1 MTDLLCCF
9 RNKKHP
15 IHLNREFR
23 LDLKW
28 WQLFLSSCNGVGVW
42 LFLGMNAI
50 SDLEVTSDAA
60 DILGYGAY
68 VRGKWF
74 YGSWAPTQAHQSI
87 AYKELFLV
95 VVAAH
100 LWGCRWSKK
109 HVLFRSDNEAVVA
122 IPSARTLECSVLMHL
137 LRDLLLSAARQGFSF
152 SAAHVPG
159 VDNKVAN
166 AVSRFRLQGFRRL
179 APEAQAAPCTVPQF
193 NSFLLEDRYQF
204 FLVHGLTQSTC
215 KSYAS
220 GQRWLIEFCRQAG
233 KLHLD
238 GSPCPVEEWTLCLFV
253 SFSCWFHSTCL
264 NQSLSISY
272 PFPSRWTGFSWP
284 NAQLLTPAT
293 SYEGN

>member
-1 MTDLLCCF
+1 MHKTLHSWLPHRWWNRRELEALIGHFQHVAKVVWPRRTFLRRMTDLLCCS

-23 LDLKW
+23 LDLQW
-28 WQLFLSSCNGVGVW
+28 WQLFLSSCNGVGFW
-42 LFLGMNAI
+42 LFPGMNAI

-68 VRGKWF
+68 ARGKWF

-122 IPSARTLECSVLMHL
+122 IPSARTLECSVLVHL
-137 LRDLLLSAARQGFSF
+137 LRDLLLSAARWGFTF
-152 SAAHVPG
+152 SAAHLPG
-159 VDNKVAN
+159 VDNKGAD

-193 NSFLLEDRYQF
+193 NSFLLAGSVPILSCARVNAVYVQV
-204 FLVHGLTQSTC
+204 LRVWSAVINRILS
-215 KSYAS
+215 S
-220 GQRWLIEFCRQAG
+220 GRE
-233 KLHLD
+233 
-238 GSPCPVEEWTLCLFV
+238 T
-253 SFSCWFHSTCL
+253 
-264 NQSLSISY
+264 
-272 PFPSRWTGFSWP
+272 
-284 NAQLLTPAT
+284 TP
-293 SYEGN
+293 